1 MIRLLLDQG
10 VPHST
15 VDFLL
20 GAGWDVVH
28 ACQCGLATASD
39 EQMLQYARAEGHVI
53 CTLDADVHALL
64 AVSGASGPSVV
75 RIRRQGMRGSDLTS
89 LLVRV
94 WSEVSAAIERGA
106 VVSVTEMPFGSVSFQ
121 SVAIKKN
128 ARTNNHSWQ
137 GHRTTGQ
144 QP

>member
-106 VVSVTEMPFGSVSFQ
+106 VVSVTEN
-121 SVAIKKN
+121 AIRLRQLPIGGNQEEREDK
-128 ARTNNHSWQ
+128 
-137 GHRTTGQ
+137 
-144 QP
+144 

>member
-1 MIRLLLDQG
+1 LIRLLLDQG
-10 VPHST
+10 LPRST

-39 EQMLQYARAEGHVI
+39 EQILQYAWADGRVI
-53 CTLDADVHALL
+53 CTLDADFHALL

-75 RIRRQGMRGSDLTS
+75 RIRREGMSGSEVAS

-94 WSEVSAAIERGA
+94 WSEVSASIERGA
-106 VVSVTEMPFGSVSFQ
+106 VVTVTER
-121 SVAIKKN
+121 AI
-128 ARTNNHSWQ
+128 RLRRLPIG
-137 GHRTTGQ
+137 GHQEEGGAE
-144 QP
+144 

>member
-10 VPHST
+10 LPRST
-15 VDFLL
+15 VEFSH

-39 EQMLQYARAEGHVI
+39 EQILHYAQANGRVI
-53 CTLDADVHALL
+53 CTLDADFHALL

-75 RIRRQGMRGSDLTS
+75 RIRREGMRGSEVAS

-94 WSEVSAAIERGA
+94 WSEVSASIERGA
-106 VVSVTEMPFGSVSFQ
+106 VVTVTES
-121 SVAIKKN
+121 AI
-128 ARTNNHSWQ
+128 RLRRLPIG
-137 GHRTTGQ
+137 GHQEESGAE
-144 QP
+144 